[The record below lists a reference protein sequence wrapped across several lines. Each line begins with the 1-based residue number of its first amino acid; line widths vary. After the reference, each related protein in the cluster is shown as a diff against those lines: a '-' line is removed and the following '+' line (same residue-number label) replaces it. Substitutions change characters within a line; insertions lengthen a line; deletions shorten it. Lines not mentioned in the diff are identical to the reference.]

1 MGASGTLTTTTSL
14 SVNGAITATGDITAY
29 ASDSRLKNI
38 NSNINNSLEIVDSLN
53 GFYYKFNDIA
63 YSYGFDKNNM
73 EIGLSAQEVQ
83 KVLPEIVKLAPFDRL
98 YDNYGNL
105 TSKSGSN
112 YLTLS
117 YDKLVPVIIEGMKE
131 LNKKNKKLEY
141 ELSNIKYKLN
151 I

>member
-1 MGASGTLTTTTSL
+1 MLKVNGTVEVLSGSINSAGTANVMGATGTLTTTTSL

-73 EIGLSAQEVQ
+73 EKGLSAQEVQ
-83 KVLPEIVKLAPFDRL
+83 KVLPEIVKLAPFDH
-98 YDNYGNL
+98 
-105 TSKSGSN
+105 
-112 YLTLS
+112 S
-117 YDKLVPVIIEGMKE
+117 YDLVAII
-131 LNKKNKKLEY
+131 
-141 ELSNIKYKLN
+141 
-151 I
+151 